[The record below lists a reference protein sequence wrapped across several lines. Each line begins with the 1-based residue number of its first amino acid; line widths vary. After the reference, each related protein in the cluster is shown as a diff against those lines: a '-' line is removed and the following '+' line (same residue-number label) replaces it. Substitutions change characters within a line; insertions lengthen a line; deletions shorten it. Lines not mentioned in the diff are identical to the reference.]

1 MKNCLTQK
9 NPKMCDPVLVTLLKL
24 RPHYSQSS
32 RENATPPSGTSPLAS
47 YKEVLGILS
56 FLPFSFS
63 QKFSYFVSDSREY
76 HFFSSLVNKQ
86 LGNRAWKR
94 GWSMVFC
101 PSSLVFNQIYHDP
114 FTSFPIKYTIESKV
128 YCSHLPKLVSVG
140 WFWRLSRRI
149 GANPKRKNNSS
160 PNLVPRDRATL
171 VQRNG
176 QRGR

>member
-1 MKNCLTQK
+1 MKNTFLLICSTNILVRLPKRKYEELSYPQK
-9 NPKMCDPVLVTLLKL
+9 SENV
-24 RPHYSQSS
+24 RPRSS
-32 RENATPPSGTSPLAS
+32 NSIEIATPSSGTSPLAS
-47 YKEVLGILS
+47 YNEVLGILS

-86 LGNRAWKR
+86 LGHRAWKR

-114 FTSFPIKYTIESKV
+114 FTSFPIKYTIESLV
-128 YCSHLPKLVSVG
+128 YCSHLPNLVSVG

-149 GANPKRKNNSS
+149 GANPKRRNNL
-160 PNLVPRDRATL
+160 NE
-171 VQRNG
+171 
-176 QRGR
+176 